1 MYKMLRI
8 DRNKNNGLVWSK
20 GNLIK
25 RLLKYDITDRK

>member
-1 MYKMLRI
+1 MLRL
-8 DRNKNNGLVWSK
+8 DQKNKNSLVWNK